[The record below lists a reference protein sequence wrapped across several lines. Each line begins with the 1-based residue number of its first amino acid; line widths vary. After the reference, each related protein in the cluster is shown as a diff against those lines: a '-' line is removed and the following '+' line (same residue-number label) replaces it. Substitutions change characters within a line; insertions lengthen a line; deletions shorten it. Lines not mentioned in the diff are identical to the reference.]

1 LLDETQI
8 LAEVRNGKTDA
19 FTEIVE
25 RYQMPIQRYLYRLTG
40 DYAMSQDIAQQTFV
54 QAFQNILKTTNTI
67 SFRSW
72 LYRIATN
79 NAWQYSRRKRLINFI
94 HFNNN
99 DTLPAMST
107 PDSTVDNLAVKEAL
121 LKVPEKLRSCMVLH
135 FVEGLKYNE
144 IGETLG
150 ISEDAVRKRV
160 KRGRQIFKKMYAG
173 DETR

>member
-1 LLDETQI
+1 MAI
-8 LAEVRNGKTDA
+8 LQK
-19 FTEIVE
+19 
-25 RYQMPIQRYLYRLTG
+25 
-40 DYAMSQDIAQQTFV
+40 
-54 QAFQNILKTTNTI
+54 
-67 SFRSW
+67 
-72 LYRIATN
+72 
-79 NAWQYSRRKRLINFI
+79 KRLINFI

>member
-79 NAWQYSRRKRLINFI
+79 NAWQYSRRNG
-94 HFNNN
+94 
-99 DTLPAMST
+99 S
-107 PDSTVDNLAVKEAL
+107 
-121 LKVPEKLRSCMVLH
+121 
-135 FVEGLKYNE
+135 
-144 IGETLG
+144 
-150 ISEDAVRKRV
+150 
-160 KRGRQIFKKMYAG
+160 
-173 DETR
+173 